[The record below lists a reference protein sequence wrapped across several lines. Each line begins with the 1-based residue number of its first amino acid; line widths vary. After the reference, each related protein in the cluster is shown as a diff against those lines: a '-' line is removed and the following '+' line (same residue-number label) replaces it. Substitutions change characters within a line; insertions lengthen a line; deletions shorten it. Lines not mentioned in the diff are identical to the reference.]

1 MRRSRVGGEDD
12 RPMSSEPAS
21 SPSLSP
27 AKGLLSVV
35 REEAKGS
42 VVWVVVVEGLVVASM
57 PGDV

>member
-1 MRRSRVGGEDD
+1 
-12 RPMSSEPAS
+12 MSSEPAS
-21 SPSLSP
+21 PPSLSP